1 MAAQDPPRLTVGS
14 LQGVPLG
21 AVPQPGPIAPPAP
34 ARPVSEPAPDI
45 EGPNWTVSAGEVS
58 IGDGPRGTF
67 FRPDGVEVLTFS
79 NPFGQVMERV
89 WFDHKV
95 VYAIDLG
102 KVQVDP
108 NVDKV
113 AQEYQIV
120 YSVKLDED
128 GKLIGEA
135 EMVDGQLNIYDTV
148 PGMPLYSPIWQFNYV
163 LVPRDYTPN
172 TLRSES
178 DCLASGYEI
187 LRSQVFEN

>member
-1 MAAQDPPRLTVGS
+1 MAAQEPPRLTVGS

-21 AVPQPGPIAPPAP
+21 TVPRPGPVSAPPP
-34 ARPVSEPAPDI
+34 AQPVSEPSPDI
-45 EGPNWTVSAGEVS
+45 EGPNWTITAGEVS
-58 IGDGPRGTF
+58 TGETQRGNV

-89 WFDHKV
+89 WFDSKV

-102 KVQVDP
+102 KVDVDP
-108 NVDKV
+108 SVNKV
-113 AQEYQIV
+113 AQEYQVV
-120 YSVKLDED
+120 YSVKLDEH
-128 GKLIGEA
+128 GKVIGEP
-135 EMVDGQLNIYDTV
+135 ELVDGQLNIYDTV

-172 TLRSES
+172 TLRSEA

-187 LRSQVFEN
+187 MRSQVFEN